1 MIEGLKAYPEYRD
14 YKLPWLEKLPT
25 GWRALRAK
33 GVFYSID
40 IRSQS
45 GREELL
51 TVSAANGV
59 VPRRST
65 NVAMFMA
72 KSYVGHKLCWPVPF
86 DCLLVD
92 DTSRLARNLADVLNL
107 NDRIMLMVAGD
118 GVEPP
123 TRGFSVRCSTN

>member
-1 MIEGLKAYPEYRD
+1 MCVPVIRRAIYARFSSDLQRPTSIEDQVRRCREFAVHQGWIVLED
-14 YKLPWLEKLPT
+14 YVKIDE
-25 GWRALRAK
+25 AK
-33 GVFYSID
+33 
-40 IRSQS
+40 
-45 GREELL
+45 
-51 TVSAANGV
+51 SAA
-59 VPRRST
+59 T
-65 NVAMFMA
+65 MA
-72 KSYVGHKLCWPVPF
+72 GRDSLTSLIAAVKQKPVPF